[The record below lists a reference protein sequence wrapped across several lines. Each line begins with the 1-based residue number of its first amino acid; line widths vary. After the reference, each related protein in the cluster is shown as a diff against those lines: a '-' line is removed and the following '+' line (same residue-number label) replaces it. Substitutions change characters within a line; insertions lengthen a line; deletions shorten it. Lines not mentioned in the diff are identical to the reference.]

1 MDDIL
6 YMKRALSLAA
16 RAIGRT
22 SPNPM
27 VGAVLVRQ
35 GRVIAEDYHRK
46 AGTPHAEA
54 LVLEKAG
61 AGRARGA
68 TLYVTLE
75 PCCHTSKRT
84 PPCSKAII
92 EAGVGRVVVAM
103 KDPNPKVSGKGM
115 AELEAAG
122 IETKC
127 GILEDDAKALNPAY
141 IKYITTGMPL
151 VTLKAAMTL
160 DGKIATPEGQSK
172 WITSE
177 ASRRIVHRLRASVDA
192 IITGIGTVA
201 ADDPELTARLRG
213 ARQPVRIIIDPSLR
227 IPKGARVLRT
237 PPQSMIVTRAD
248 NAKSRD
254 LESSGIKMI
263 RFQGEL
269 DMFWLLRELGG
280 MGMTSVLVE
289 AGSTLN
295 GHALLSGIVD
305 RVMFFVAPKI
315 IGGSAAYPVVGG
327 TSFRPLESAL
337 RLTEMRVRRVGMD
350 LLIEGKIEDPLKA

>member
-16 RAIGRT
+16 RAKGRT

-35 GRVIAEDYHRK
+35 GRVIAEDYHK
-46 AGTPHAEA
+46 LAGTPHAEA
-54 LVLEKAG
+54 LALQKAG
-61 AGRARGA
+61 DKARGA

-75 PCCHTSKRT
+75 PCCHTAKRT
-84 PPCSKAII
+84 PPCVKAII
-92 EAGVGRVVVAM
+92 EAGVGRVVAAM

-115 AELEAAG
+115 AELESAG

-127 GILEDDAKALNPAY
+127 GVLEGEAGRLNRAY
-141 IKYITTGMPL
+141 IKQITTGMPL

-160 DGKIATPEGQSK
+160 DGKIATPKGQSK

-177 ASRRIVHRLRASVDA
+177 ASRKIVHRLRSSVDA
-192 IITGIGTVA
+192 IITAIGTVA
-201 ADDPELTARLRG
+201 ADDPELTARIRG

-227 IPKGARVLRT
+227 ISRNARVLCT
-237 PPQSMIVTRAD
+237 PPETIIVTRAD
-248 NAKSRD
+248 NSKSRD
-254 LESSGIKMI
+254 LESSGIKML
-263 RFQGEL
+263 RFEGDF
-269 DMFWLLRELGG
+269 DMRWLVRELGG
-280 MGMTSVLVE
+280 MGMTSVLIE

-295 GHALLSGIVD
+295 GHALLEGIVD

-315 IGGSAAYPVVGG
+315 IGGSASYPVVGG
-327 TSFRPLESAL
+327 TAFRPLESAL
-337 RLTEMRVRRVGMD
+337 LIRDMKVRRVGADM
-350 LLIEGKIEDPLKA
+350 LLEGDVEDPLRP